1 MAAVAGQRRCR
12 GRGAPPQDIKEIW
25 DIAEEWRLEKRGT
38 ERYQQLSNQ
47 LIRRNV
53 EGQYYIGLVSMPP
66 TVVILNNRLAN
77 MERDGGVFASL
88 PPLMLMPFMPDTW
101 FLTE

>member
-53 EGQYYIGLVSMPP
+53 DGQYYIGLVSMPP

-88 PPLMLMPFMPDTW
+88 PPLMPFMPDTW